1 MVLVGGFSL
10 EVNVV
15 VSVGVVEVAEDWAPG
30 LVGEVIVKMVVMMVV
45 EAAEEVM
52 VLAMDKDWIQTKVR
66 QNKPR

>member
-10 EVNVV
+10 EVHVV

-30 LVGEVIVKMVVMMVV
+30 LVGEVTVKMVVMVVV

>member
-1 MVLVGGFSL
+1 M
-10 EVNVV
+10 V
-15 VSVGVVEVAEDWAPG
+15 VSVGVVEVADDWAPG
-30 LVGEVIVKMVVMMVV
+30 LVGEVTVKMVVMVVV

>member
-10 EVNVV
+10 EVHVV
-15 VSVGVVEVAEDWAPG
+15 VSVGVVEVADDWAPG
-30 LVGEVIVKMVVMMVV
+30 LVGEVTVKMVVMVVV